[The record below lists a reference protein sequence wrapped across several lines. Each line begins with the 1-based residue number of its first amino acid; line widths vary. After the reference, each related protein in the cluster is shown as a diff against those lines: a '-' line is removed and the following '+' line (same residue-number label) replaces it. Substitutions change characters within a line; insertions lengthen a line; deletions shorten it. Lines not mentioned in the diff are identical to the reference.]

1 MTSSPARF
9 ALLLTLAAATATA
22 QTSPAPAAKAAKPA
36 TTAKPATAVKPA
48 TAAKPGTASTAKP
61 LPRTAIV
68 TFHVPPTL
76 PHVRGILKPVFAFG
90 FQDSLVG
97 TGEEALP
104 LKLYTVKYTGY
115 LASDGTKFDS
125 SDDHDQPQRDAD
137 GKVVMGTDN
146 KPVMVHGGPVQ
157 FIVGAH
163 RVIQGWDLGFQGM
176 KVGGKR
182 RLFIP
187 WQLAYGESGKPP
199 VIPAKADLI
208 FDIELVAINDLP
220 QRPPMPAP
228 GQPGQPNRP
237 LGQVFGRPGAPAT
250 PGGMTVTPAPTAPTA
265 PAAPV
270 TATPPPAPPAPS
282 PAPAPAAPNQPK
294 P

>member
-1 MTSSPARF
+1 MTHSAARF
-9 ALLLTLAAATATA
+9 ALLLTLVAATAAA
-22 QTSPAPAAKAAKPA
+22 QTSQAPAAKAPIPAKPTSAATHTAATSAKPA
-36 TTAKPATAVKPA
+36 TP
-48 TAAKPGTASTAKP
+48 KP

-68 TFHVPPTL
+68 SFHVPPTL

-104 LKLYTVKYTGY
+104 LKLYTVKYSGY

-137 GKVVMGTDN
+137 GKVVMDPDN

-176 KVGGKR
+176 RVGGKR

-208 FDIELVAINDLP
+208 FDIELVAMSDLP
-220 QRPPMPAP
+220 QRAQPP
-228 GQPGQPNRP
+228 QTRPGQPNRP
-237 LGQVFGRPGAPAT
+237 LGQIFGRPGS
-250 PGGMTVTPAPTAPTA
+250 
-265 PAAPV
+265 PAAPGV
-270 TATPPPAPPAPS
+270 SGAVSGPSATAAATPAAPTPAPPAPAA
-282 PAPAPAAPNQPK
+282 APAPSAPSQPK